1 MYSRFLFNVHDII
14 QNHICIIQYIY
25 IYIYIYQYYGKIP
38 GLSRCII
45 WVFMSGRRYYGSSG
59 MGVIGPNQWDR
70 VLEVLFTHSAW
81 HTGVNLVGDG
91 ISAVTSLSNPLAETI
106 FCTLAFKK
114 WEEILKTNIMYIIA
128 KPGVRNICNNK
139 CLCLIGNNKS
149 SEQCLS
155 KSVLLYKTIRVY
167 VESKSTNIR
176 YLPWNIS
183 SSICV

>member
-1 MYSRFLFNVHDII
+1 M
-14 QNHICIIQYIY
+14 YIY
-25 IYIYIYQYYGKIP
+25 ISVLWQDSRPFAVYY
-38 GLSRCII
+38 
-45 WVFMSGRRYYGSSG
+45 
-59 MGVIGPNQWDR
+59 MGVYERPAVLWLIWNGRYRSESMRPRFRGIIYTQCLTYRGQFGGWRYICGDFVVESFSWDNFR
-70 VLEVLFTHSAW
+70 
-81 HTGVNLVGDG
+81 
-91 ISAVTSLSNPLAETI
+91 
-106 FCTLAFKK
+106 TLAFKE